1 MATHRPVV
9 ATHRRL
15 VALEKAEACARSF
28 ASGSVTRMQRG
39 RGRVRLVDVWTGLMA
54 LPEFYCVAH
63 LPRQLCCACELC
75 VNDHGRAKTDQSP
88 SYSVCTIIG
97 RRDGIH
103 SFACCREFIKG
114 ETSLTTLIQL
124 QRSTHAQA
132 AREIQRL
139 LFRYYKSST
148 SPTTRFCACGLGSCT
163 LQTRPMPREHRKTAW
178 EEHETSDTSE
188 LTRLRRT
195 HTRDST
201 ATFPLLQV
209 EHESKHPVFCMWTR
223 LMYSADSPH
232 AARAPENRVGGA

>member
-103 SFACCREFIKG
+103 SFACCKEFIKG

-124 QRSTHAQA
+124 QRMRRQHERFNGYFSVTTSQARVQPPGFVHVGSAHVLCRLAPCRESTGKP
-132 AREIQRL
+132 RGR
-139 LFRYYKSST
+139 SM
-148 SPTTRFCACGLGSCT
+148 
-163 LQTRPMPREHRKTAW
+163 RPPIR
-178 EEHETSDTSE
+178 
-188 LTRLRRT
+188 
-195 HTRDST
+195 
-201 ATFPLLQV
+201 P
-209 EHESKHPVFCMWTR
+209 
-223 LMYSADSPH
+223 
-232 AARAPENRVGGA
+232 N